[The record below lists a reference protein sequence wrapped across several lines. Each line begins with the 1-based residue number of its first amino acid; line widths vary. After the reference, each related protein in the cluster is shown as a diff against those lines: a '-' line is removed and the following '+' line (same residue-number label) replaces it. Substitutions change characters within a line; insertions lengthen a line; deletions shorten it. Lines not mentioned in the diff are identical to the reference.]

1 MPRYCFAAG
10 RCYRE
15 GGITGSHGR
24 RGGGGGL
31 QDCGPTLIAALKAC
45 GRARDFDTGKKL
57 HLEHHS
63 HGDIFVETSLVA
75 MYARCGSMA
84 DARRVFDA
92 MRRHNAVSWT
102 ALIAGYAENRDP
114 DSAIAAF
121 HAMLASGCE
130 ADATAFVAAVAA
142 LSSKIEGESLRAA
155 RQLLPLQG
163 GTQMPSLGICASDG
177 VPENHV
183 SRKIDLGLLDAGMAI
198 HCRARRHESDI
209 FVASALLDM
218 YSKLSSV
225 EDARIVF
232 DRMPR
237 HDVVSWTTLILAYV
251 ENGDDDLA
259 LELFDSMPPGCDPD
273 ARTFVAA
280 IMASGNLASLEDAVD
295 VDGGKMVKPKS
306 LERCRAIHSLAAEKG
321 CAEDLFVASKL
332 VDAYSKSGA
341 AEEAW
346 MVFQAMPR
354 HDLVALNSM
363 VLGLA
368 ENGEG
373 DRALGCFH
381 CLEQCLEPDARSFT
395 AAIAGIASTAAKEP
409 GREVEGRVVKLE
421 SLGKAM
427 EIHARAEKK
436 GWCRSDVFLL
446 NSLIGMYAKCG
457 SMVDSQRVF
466 DRMPARTAVSW
477 SSLILGYV
485 ENGDDDL
492 ALELF
497 DRMKRSPQSPS
508 PPCARAYVAAL
519 MACSSLAALEAGRA
533 LHREASMLGFTAD
546 TYLAVT
552 LVDFYGKCGS
562 MEEAEKVFRSMDE
575 RRKNKV
581 AWSALLAGYS
591 RQGDAGRVFATFEEM
606 RGSGVEPC
614 AVAFVSLLA
623 ACSHAGLVDR
633 GREIFSAMVERYRIA
648 PLAEH
653 YNCMVDMLGR
663 ANLLDEALAVATGS
677 SFVANAATW
686 KIVLGAC
693 HKWKNLAIARVAFE
707 ALVAMDPR
715 LDVAY
720 VVMASVLGSAGLW
733 EEQARVLERRGKAGT
748 WKKAGQ
754 SWWVCPRSG
763 IVHKFRAGDANHHPQ
778 GDAIAAKIKELLGV
792 MKERHGYV
800 ADMGCVTHNIAEVEK
815 EGTLCGHSER
825 LAIACAIVNTPAR
838 ESVRVVK
845 NLRVC
850 EDCHRATAII
860 SRIEERV
867 IVCRDTSRFHV
878 FESGECSCKNFW

>member
-130 ADATAFVAAVAA
+130 ADATAFVAA
-142 LSSKIEGESLRAA
+142 
-155 RQLLPLQG
+155 
-163 GTQMPSLGICASDG
+163 
-177 VPENHV
+177 
-183 SRKIDLGLLDAGMAI
+183 
-198 HCRARRHESDI
+198 
-209 FVASALLDM
+209 
-218 YSKLSSV
+218 LSSV

-259 LELFDSMPPGCDPD
+259 LELFDSMPPGY
-273 ARTFVAA
+273 
-280 IMASGNLASLEDAVD
+280 
-295 VDGGKMVKPKS
+295 
-306 LERCRAIHSLAAEKG
+306 
-321 CAEDLFVASKL
+321 LFVASKL

-409 GREVEGRVVKLE
+409 GRE
-421 SLGKAM
+421 
-427 EIHARAEKK
+427 
-436 GWCRSDVFLL
+436 
-446 NSLIGMYAKCG
+446 
-457 SMVDSQRVF
+457 RVF